1 MSYKDFIEKFVE
13 SSSLSEKDSKLL
25 ALEMESDFYA
35 KEKDLI
41 LNNEKDT
48 MKKIED
54 DFGDKDKLAEQM
66 FLAHHKYL
74 NIPILGPLLFFKAFR
89 ITLLLI
95 LLFPLNYFIGAT
107 LRYYLIQLQFP
118 GFSNDPYLTVSG
130 EVLTYLPG
138 YLIPY
143 IVIAVIWAKRKTNI
157 KNIILGSILYS
168 LLVIVIFLLTGLE
181 DTILMNSVYSSGIL
195 LNFVLTIA
203 LPSLSVIFPVALTL
217 FLRKILKWKK

>member
-1 MSYKDFIEKFVE
+1 MSYKDFIEKFVD

-74 NIPILGPLLFFKAFR
+74 NIPILGPLFYFKAIRWVMIILILYPLNVMSANWFHGLFPNLTITYAADNSPFNLSTFIYIIGYLLPFILVIFLFIRFKTSTKDIIFSSLASLFIVYLIISLFFMTYNRSFTNPTSADF
-89 ITLLLI
+89 IIFGIMASPYILLI
-95 LLFPLNYFIGAT
+95 LIT
-107 LRYYLIQLQFP
+107 LAF
-118 GFSNDPYLTVSG
+118 
-130 EVLTYLPG
+130 
-138 YLIPY
+138 
-143 IVIAVIWAKRKTNI
+143 KR
-157 KNIILGSILYS
+157 
-168 LLVIVIFLLTGLE
+168 
-181 DTILMNSVYSSGIL
+181 
-195 LNFVLTIA
+195 
-203 LPSLSVIFPVALTL
+203 
-217 FLRKILKWKK
+217 ILKK

>member
-74 NIPILGPLLFFKAFR
+74 NVPILGPLFYFKTIRWIVLILLMYPINVIFANLVGSYAFPLGTTGTDTPLNSGNLVYVLGYTFPFIIIIYLFIKFKAGKKDIILSSVLSLAIIILLISSLFFIPTGGYSGPVGYDLIIFLVMASPY
-89 ITLLLI
+89 ILLI
-95 LLFPLNYFIGAT
+95 LIT
-107 LRYYLIQLQFP
+107 L
-118 GFSNDPYLTVSG
+118 
-130 EVLTYLPG
+130 
-138 YLIPY
+138 
-143 IVIAVIWAKRKTNI
+143 
-157 KNIILGSILYS
+157 
-168 LLVIVIFLLTGLE
+168 
-181 DTILMNSVYSSGIL
+181 
-195 LNFVLTIA
+195 A
-203 LPSLSVIFPVALTL
+203 LK
-217 FLRKILKWKK
+217 KILKK

>member
-74 NIPILGPLLFFKAFR
+74 NIPILGPLFYFKAIRWSVLILIIYPINEISANWFHALLFFPDGNYPSYDSP
-89 ITLLLI
+89 INPSTLIYI
-95 LLFPLNYFIGAT
+95 L
-107 LRYYLIQLQFP
+107 
-118 GFSNDPYLTVSG
+118 
-130 EVLTYLPG
+130 G
-138 YLIPY
+138 YLIPF
-143 IVIAVIWAKRKTNI
+143 
-157 KNIILGSILYS
+157 IL
-168 LLVIVIFLLTGLE
+168 VIFLFIRFKTTSK
-181 DTILMNSVYSSGIL
+181 DIILSVLFSL
-195 LNFVLTIA
+195 LTIYFVVSTFFISA
-203 LPSLSVIFPVALTL
+203 FFNYSGPTTYDLAVFGMLASPYLLLTL
-217 FLRKILKWKK
+217 ITLAFKKILKK

>member
-25 ALEMESDFYA
+25 TLEMESDFYA

-74 NIPILGPLLFFKAFR
+74 NIPILGPLFYFKTVR
-89 ITLLLI
+89 WIVLI
-95 LLFPLNYFIGAT
+95 LLMYPINEIFANLFGNFVFPAGKPGSETPINPGNLVYVLGFTFPFIVIIYLFIKFKASKKDIILSSVLSLAIIVLLITT
-107 LRYYLIQLQFP
+107 LFFVPTGGYTGPTGFDLIIF
-118 GFSNDPYLTVSG
+118 
-130 EVLTYLPG
+130 
-138 YLIPY
+138 
-143 IVIAVIWAKRKTNI
+143 IVIASPY
-157 KNIILGSILYS
+157 L
-168 LLVIVIFLLTGLE
+168 LLTL
-181 DTILMNSVYSSGIL
+181 I
-195 LNFVLTIA
+195 
-203 LPSLSVIFPVALTL
+203 TL
-217 FLRKILKWKK
+217 AFKKILKK

>member
-41 LNNEKDT
+41 LNNEIDT

-74 NIPILGPLLFFKAFR
+74 NIPILGPLFYFKTIRWVVIILVLYPLNEMSANWFHGLFPDLTNTYAADNSPFNLSTFIYIIGYLLPFMLVIFLFIKFKTSTKDIVFSSLASLLIVYLIISLFFMTFSRSFTNPTSADF
-89 ITLLLI
+89 IIFGIMASPYILLI
-95 LLFPLNYFIGAT
+95 LIT
-107 LRYYLIQLQFP
+107 L
-118 GFSNDPYLTVSG
+118 
-130 EVLTYLPG
+130 
-138 YLIPY
+138 
-143 IVIAVIWAKRKTNI
+143 
-157 KNIILGSILYS
+157 
-168 LLVIVIFLLTGLE
+168 
-181 DTILMNSVYSSGIL
+181 
-195 LNFVLTIA
+195 A
-203 LPSLSVIFPVALTL
+203 LK
-217 FLRKILKWKK
+217 KILKR

>member
-25 ALEMESDFYA
+25 AYEMESDFYA

-41 LNNEKDT
+41 LNNEVDT

-74 NIPILGPLLFFKAFR
+74 NIPILGPLFYFKAFR

-107 LRYYLIQLQFP
+107 VRYLLIQLQVP
-118 GFSNDPYLTVSG
+118 GFLNDPYLTVST

-143 IVIAVIWAKRKTNI
+143 IVLAVIWAKRKINI

-168 LLVIVIFLLTGLE
+168 SLVIVIFVLTGLE

-195 LNFVLTIA
+195 LNFVITIS
-203 LPSLSVIFPVALTL
+203 LPSLSVIFLVALTL
-217 FLRKILKWKK
+217 ILRKIIK